1 MLLDISEASETKVM
15 YKIIFMALITNQVW
29 ALYGRKIYLPE
40 VFAQKN
46 RGLPKKNEGKYF
58 PVQTEKYVTYYMASG
73 SFSYLFL
80 RCFQLNLLFSEF
92 VIHFIFSC

>member
-1 MLLDISEASETKVM
+1 MLLDISEASGTKVM

-29 ALYGRKIYLPE
+29 ALYGQKIYLPD
-40 VFAQKN
+40 VFAQKKP
-46 RGLPKKNEGKYF
+46 GLRKQTEGKYF

-80 RCFQLNLLFSEF
+80 RCFQFNLLFSEF
-92 VIHFIFSC
+92 VIYFAFSC